1 MTQTIKLE
9 LSLAEIDLLEFT
21 LSKYIR
27 DRQNRKVWDNT
38 LLEALDRKLLN
49 AGDDIYEAE
58 SSEPSEQSG
67 SKTSTP

>member
-21 LSKYIR
+21 LSKYIQN
-27 DRQNRKVWDNT
+27 RQNRNVTRTVWDNT
-38 LLEALDRKLLN
+38 MIEALDRKLLK

-58 SSEPSEQSG
+58 SSD
-67 SKTSTP
+67 